1 MVGVELVARHFTDLE
16 FLLLSPNNLD
26 FFLMIESYGRN
37 VTERKTTFTNLN
49 IILPF
54 FAIVF
59 LPLDKFHIYAHSTD
73 SP

>member
-1 MVGVELVARHFTDLE
+1 
-16 FLLLSPNNLD
+16 
-26 FFLMIESYGRN
+26 MIEGYRRN

-73 SP
+73 PL